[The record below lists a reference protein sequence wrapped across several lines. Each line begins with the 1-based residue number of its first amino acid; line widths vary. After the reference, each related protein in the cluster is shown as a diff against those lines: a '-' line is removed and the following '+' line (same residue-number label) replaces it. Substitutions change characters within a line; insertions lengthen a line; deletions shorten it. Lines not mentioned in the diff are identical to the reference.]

1 LDFTGCGTV
10 ALLVPVWFNSISQYT
25 FIIHACI
32 NFLTIPVV
40 WAFYPETKK
49 RTLEEMDLLFASDA
63 PWVWEAEATFARLKE
78 ESLQAATGGGKP
90 GDLEK
95 ASGDTSQIEHAE

>member
-1 LDFTGCGTV
+1 V
-10 ALLVPVWFNSISQYT
+10 ALLVPVWFQSISQYT

-40 WAFYPETKK
+40 WAFYPETKG

-63 PWVWEAEATFARLKE
+63 PWVWEEEATFARMKAE
-78 ESLQAATGGGKP
+78 NLQVLHVPVATDGEVKAS

-95 ASGDTSQIEHAE
+95 ASDETSQIEHISS

>member
-1 LDFTGCGTV
+1 
-10 ALLVPVWFNSISQYT
+10 LVPVWFKSVSQYT

-63 PWVWEAEATFARLKE
+63 PWVWEEEAMFARMKAE
-78 ESLQAATGGGKP
+78 NLQVLHVATDAADKL

-95 ASGDTSQIEHAE
+95 ASGETSQVEHAK